1 MFSEPAHRAFRYSA
15 PRRWVPVI
23 ACGAVFVLVV
33 VWFLLA
39 MASSPPAPLLSLVR
53 SPRRRTAGD
62 AAVLSASFGA
72 QEAVA
77 LSGVGTIATSGTQAP
92 TPIASLTKV
101 MTALVV
107 LRDHPF
113 PRYGQGPEIT
123 VTPAEVATY
132 QQEQAAGYSVV
143 PVSAGEQLTE
153 FQALEGAL
161 IPSGDNIAR
170 VLALWDAGS
179 TQAFVAKMNA
189 LARRLGLSHTHYAG
203 PSGVKAT
210 TVSTATDQIRL
221 AQVAMANPIFRSIV
235 SLPQVTLPVAG
246 VQYNVNAD
254 LGADGIDGIKTGWVP
269 QGGGCFVFAAM
280 TVVGGSTTSIIGVVL
295 DDQGPSPLPDALAAA
310 ERIVVATEK
319 DLTTVRFKTGAMV
332 ATLRAPYSASVDVV
346 TTSPVSLVTWRGAP
360 VHLRLRAS
368 RALSPAI
375 RAGRV
380 VGRLGIGSG
389 GVERWVRLRAV
400 HALSGPS
407 FFWRLLHP

>member
-1 MFSEPAHRAFRYSA
+1 MFSEPAHRALGYRA
-15 PRRWVPVI
+15 PRRWVPAI
-23 ACGAVFVLVV
+23 AGGAVFVLVV
-33 VWFLLA
+33 VWFSLA
-39 MASSPPAPLLSLVR
+39 MTSSPPAPLLSLVR
-53 SPRRRTAGD
+53 SPRRKGAGD
-62 AAVLSASFGA
+62 AAVLSPSPGV

-77 LSGVGTIATSGTQAP
+77 LRGIGTIAASGSQTP

-101 MTALVV
+101 MTALVI

-113 PRYGQGPEIT
+113 PRYGHGPEIT

-143 PVSAGEQLTE
+143 PVSAGEQLSE
-153 FQALEGAL
+153 LQALEGAL
-161 IPSGDNIAR
+161 VPSGDNIAR
-170 VLALWDAGS
+170 VLARWDAGS

-203 PSGVKAT
+203 PSGVKPT
-210 TVSTATDQIRL
+210 TVSTATDQLHL
-221 AQVAMANPIFRSIV
+221 AEVAMANPIFRSIV

-269 QGGGCFVFAAM
+269 QGGGCFVFAAK
-280 TVVGGSTTSIIGVVL
+280 TVVGGTSASIIGAVL

-310 ERIVVATEK
+310 KRVVVATER
-319 DLTTVRFKTGAMV
+319 DLTTVRFKTGATV
-332 ATLRAPYSASVDVV
+332 ATLRAPYSAPVDVV

-368 RALSPAI
+368 RSLAPAI
-375 RAGRV
+375 RAGRD
-380 VGRLGIGSG
+380 VGRLEIGAG
-389 GVERWVRLRAV
+389 RAERRVRLRTAA
-400 HALSGPS
+400 ALSGPS